1 MTTSMTSTESAKT
14 TDDSAPRMPT
24 KAYAPASIRWRT
36 MVTIA
41 WRMMFHSKL
50 KMFGT
55 LIGVVFAVILSNQQ
69 AGTFLGLIK
78 KNTMFVEYCGADM
91 WIVSPSTLTLQPT
104 KPMGI
109 SSLYTARSTKG
120 VAWAEPLLFA
130 GASIQLPA
138 GGSEPIQFVGT
149 AAPRYAGGP
158 WNVVGGSKASLER
171 PNTMVF
177 EDSERERLGGLN
189 IGSVREVNGFK
200 IQVGAI
206 TWGLLPFGPSFAFAE
221 YELARR
227 MLKIDADQTHFVLIG
242 LEPGADPDAVK
253 AAIMARAPE
262 VKVVGRQEFRSLII
276 SFLLKRSPI
285 GITFGSST
293 VFALI
298 VGFVIVSLSMFSAV
312 VDNIREFGTLK
323 AIGATNGDLARIV
336 VTQSI
341 TFALM
346 GSLIGLA
353 VITRLA
359 AVIRSP
365 KLAIQLPP
373 EMLIGTTLVM
383 VGMCVAASSLAVLR
397 LRKVEPGMVFR

>member
-1 MTTSMTSTESAKT
+1 MTSDT
-14 TDDSAPRMPT
+14 APLDGSLASGETHITPT
-24 KAYAPASIRWRT
+24 KAYAPSGIRWRM

-41 WRMMFHSKL
+41 WRMMFHNKL
-50 KMFGT
+50 KMAGT
-55 LIGVVFAVILSNQQ
+55 LIGVVFAVVLSNQQ

-78 KNTMFVEYCGADM
+78 KNTMFVDYSGADL

-104 KPMGI
+104 KPMSI
-109 SSLYTARSTKG
+109 SALYTARSTTG
-120 VAWAEPLLFA
+120 VAWAEPLLYG

-138 GGSEPIQFVGT
+138 GGTEPIQFVGT

-158 WNVVGGSKASLER
+158 WNVVAGSKSALER
-171 PNTMVF
+171 PNTMIF

-189 IGSVREVNGFK
+189 VGSIREVNGFK
-200 IQVGAI
+200 VNVGGI

-227 MLKIDADQTHFVLIG
+227 MLKIDSDQTHFVLIG
-242 LEPGADPDAVK
+242 LEPGANPEAVK
-253 AAIMARAPE
+253 KAIMERAPE
-262 VKVVGRQEFRSLII
+262 VKVVGREEFRSMIV
-276 SFLLKRSPI
+276 SFLLRRTPI
-285 GITFGSST
+285 GITFGTST

-323 AIGATNGDLARIV
+323 AIGATNGDLAKIV
-336 VTQSI
+336 ITQSI

-353 VITRLA
+353 AITRIA
-359 AVIRSP
+359 AAIRSP
-365 KLAIQLPP
+365 KLGVLLPTQ
-373 EMLIGTTLVM
+373 MLVGTTFIM
-383 VGMCVAASSLAVLR
+383 IGMCVAASALALLR

>member
-1 MTTSMTSTESAKT
+1 VTHPEYAHPAK
-14 TDDSAPRMPT
+14 AF
-24 KAYAPASIRWRT
+24 APAGIRWRT
-36 MVTIA
+36 MIAVA
-41 WRMMFHSKL
+41 WRMMFHNKL
-50 KMFGT
+50 KMAGT

-69 AGTFLGLIK
+69 AGTFMGLIK
-78 KNTMFVEYCGADM
+78 KNTMFVDYSGADL
-91 WIVSPSTLTLQPT
+91 WIVPPSTLTLQAS

-109 SSLYTARSTKG
+109 SALYTARATPG
-120 VAWAEPLLFA
+120 VAWAEPLLYA
-130 GASIQLPA
+130 GAAIQLPA

-149 AAPRYAGGP
+149 AAPRFAGGP
-158 WNVVGGSKASLER
+158 WNVVAGTRESLML

-189 IGSVREVNGFK
+189 LGSVREVSGTK
-200 IQVGAI
+200 VRVGGI

-227 MLKIDADQTHFVLIG
+227 MLRVDQDQTHFVLLG
-242 LEPGADPDAVK
+242 LAPGADPEAVK
-253 AAIMARAPE
+253 SAIMARAPE
-262 VKVVGRQEFRSLII
+262 VKVLGREEFRGMIV
-276 SFLLKRSPI
+276 SFLLRRTPI
-285 GITFGSST
+285 GITFGTST
-293 VFALI
+293 LFALI
-298 VGFVIVSLSMFSAV
+298 VGFVIVSLSMFSSV

-323 AIGATNGDLARIV
+323 AIGATNGDLAKIV

-353 VITRLA
+353 AVTRIA
-359 AVIRSP
+359 AAIRSP

-373 EMLIGTTLVM
+373 QMLIGTTVVM
-383 VGMCVAASSLAVLR
+383 VLMCVAASSLAVLR

>member
-149 AAPRYAGGP
+149 AALHCRLARE
-158 WNVVGGSKASLER
+158 NQ
-171 PNTMVF
+171 
-177 EDSERERLGGLN
+177 ERLV
-189 IGSVREVNGFK
+189 SVQR
-200 IQVGAI
+200 
-206 TWGLLPFGPSFAFAE
+206 T
-221 YELARR
+221 R
-227 MLKIDADQTHFVLIG
+227 
-242 LEPGADPDAVK
+242 
-253 AAIMARAPE
+253 
-262 VKVVGRQEFRSLII
+262 
-276 SFLLKRSPI
+276 
-285 GITFGSST
+285 
-293 VFALI
+293 
-298 VGFVIVSLSMFSAV
+298 
-312 VDNIREFGTLK
+312 
-323 AIGATNGDLARIV
+323 
-336 VTQSI
+336 
-341 TFALM
+341 TFAGIERQHWLV
-346 GSLIGLA
+346 GLA
-353 VITRLA
+353 GMFVR
-359 AVIRSP
+359 P
-365 KLAIQLPP
+365 GFQ
-373 EMLIGTTLVM
+373 TTLDWRD
-383 VGMCVAASSLAVLR
+383 ASSCTR
-397 LRKVEPGMVFR
+397 MPTRSS